1 MTTPTGAGQDTGAT
15 ISELRREIAELR
27 SRTHD
32 GGEPIAVVGSACRL
46 PGGADTPDA
55 LWESLRAGR
64 DLVRPLT
71 GERWSGVDF
80 AGWDDPAFGRIQ
92 RHAALLD
99 RVDGFDS
106 GFFGISSA
114 EADLM
119 DPQQRL
125 TLEAVWECAE
135 RAGWTPEEM
144 RRTPTGIFMGVGH
157 QDYLLTA
164 LAAGDGIG
172 SRLATGTAR
181 SMIANRVSYELGLRG
196 PSIAVDT
203 ACSSSLVA
211 LHLACQSLR
220 TGESRR
226 AVAGGVSL
234 ILSPL
239 SSTLTGRALPMAP
252 DGRCKAFA
260 ADADGMVRGEGLGVV
275 ALKRLSDALADGDP
289 VEAVIL
295 ATATN
300 QDGRTNGLTAP
311 SPVAQSLLLSGALKA
326 SGLAP
331 SDITL
336 VETHGTGTPL
346 GDPIEFSAV
355 RDVYG
360 ATAEDPTCW
369 LGSVKA
375 NLGHL
380 EFAAGIASVLK
391 TLGALKH
398 GTVPPQINV
407 DALNPRI
414 DLTGQ
419 RFAIARREE
428 PWADSARRYA
438 AVSSF
443 GFGGTNAHAILAH
456 PDAVPAV
463 REARTVA
470 EAAARQ
476 DTRDTDR
483 PAVLLPLSARSP
495 EALAAHVE
503 RTARALEGA
512 SPTALAA
519 AASTAARRR
528 AHHPVRLAVT
538 AELPD
543 DLPAALRRAG
553 ERLRTTAPRRAGR
566 PSLAFVYSGQSGQ
579 WPRMG
584 IRLADRDP
592 LVADELARWDE
603 AITRAGGPPLVETL
617 RGPESARAL
626 KDTRFAQ
633 IAIVA
638 LQLAVTA
645 RLRAWGLT
653 PAAVTGHSVG
663 EVAAAVA
670 AGALGRTEAAE
681 VLLAR
686 GGALHRHAAD
696 GAMLAVRARAPEVQA
711 LLDRL
716 TERDETLAT
725 VGIAAFNSPGTVVL
739 SGPAP
744 RLAAVR
750 PLLHPWRT
758 TPLETDYAFHS
769 PGLGAAAEEIRGALA
784 GLRTKAVDIP
794 LFSTTTGGR
803 VAGESLDARHWAE
816 NAARPVRFT
825 EAVDGLFDAG
835 VTAFV
840 EIGPH
845 PALTSHVRRALRG
858 RGAESV
864 AVSTLR
870 RERHEEACL
879 WEAVG
884 ELWAAGCDVNWE
896 ALHPGSVPAF
906 PLPTYPWQRRTHWIP
921 GAEPPAGAGSPAD
934 TGGHPQTAV
943 AENPPGPPP
952 ASSATASPPRTG
964 HDDRE
969 GTPGHGAAHD
979 HGTPDGSEARVLGLL
994 LETVAEAMRVDPRT
1008 LSVDHPTRD
1017 YDVDSVVFVELKSR
1031 LENELGTAIPLTA
1044 LTEGAS
1050 LREIAR
1056 RLAAPERR
1064 LTSNDEARAALE
1076 RIDELS
1082 EAEVAELLSALETR
1096 EEW

>member
-1 MTTPTGAGQDTGAT
+1 MTAATGGGPDTDAL
-15 ISELRREIAELR
+15 ISELRRELAELR
-27 SRTHD
+27 SRTPD
-32 GGEPIAVVGSACRL
+32 PGEPVAVVGSACRL

-64 DLVRPLT
+64 DLVGPLT

-80 AGWDDPAFGRIQ
+80 DGLDDPAFGRIP

-99 RVDGFDS
+99 SVDGFDS

-135 RAGWTPEEM
+135 RAGWTPDEM
-144 RRTPTGIFMGVGH
+144 RRTPTGIFLGVGH

-181 SMIANRVSYELGLRG
+181 NMIANRVSYELGLRG

-220 TGESRR
+220 TGESGR

-289 VEAVIL
+289 IEAVIL

-346 GDPIEFSAV
+346 GDPIEFSAL

-360 ATAEDPTCW
+360 ATADDPICW

-398 GTVPPQINV
+398 GTVPPQINI

-419 RFAIARREE
+419 RFAIARQEE
-428 PWADSARRYA
+428 SWTDSARRYA

-463 REARTVA
+463 REARTA
-470 EAAARQ
+470 AGAARRHAP
-476 DTRDTDR
+476 DTGG
-483 PAVLLPLSARSP
+483 PAVLMPLSARSP
-495 EALAAHVE
+495 EALAAHVD

-512 SPTALAA
+512 PAAALTA

-528 AHHPVRLAVT
+528 AHHPVRVAVT
-538 AELPD
+538 AESAQ
-543 DLPAALRRAG
+543 DLPAAVRRAG
-553 ERLRTTAPRRAGR
+553 ERLATTGPQRAGR
-566 PSLAFVYSGQSGQ
+566 PRLAFVYSGQSGQ

-584 IRLADRDP
+584 MRLADRDP
-592 LVADELARWDE
+592 HVADELARWDE
-603 AITRAGGPPLVETL
+603 AVTRAGGPPLLKTL
-617 RGPESARAL
+617 RGPDSARAL

-633 IAIVA
+633 IGIVA

-653 PAAVTGHSVG
+653 PDAVTGHSVG

-670 AGALGRTEAAE
+670 AGSLGRTEAVR

-686 GGALHRHAAD
+686 GEALHRHATG
-696 GAMLAVRARAPEVQA
+696 GAMLAVRAGAAEVQA

-716 TERDETLAT
+716 TERDASLAT
-725 VGIAAFNSPGTVVL
+725 VGIAALNAPGTVVL
-739 SGPAP
+739 SGPAS
-744 RLAAVR
+744 RLAAVQ

-769 PGLGAAAEEIRGALA
+769 PGLGPAAEEIRSALG
-784 GLRTKAVDIP
+784 GLRTKDEDIA

-803 VAGESLDARHWAE
+803 VDGRSLDAEHWAE

-825 EAVDGLFDAG
+825 EAVDTLFDAG
-835 VTAFV
+835 VTAFA

-845 PALTSHVRRALRG
+845 PALTSHLRRALRD
-858 RGAESV
+858 RGVDGV

-870 RERHEEACL
+870 GERHEAACL
-879 WEAVG
+879 WKAVG
-884 ELWAAGCDVNWE
+884 DLWAAGCDVNWE
-896 ALHPGSVPAF
+896 ALHPGPPDTF
-906 PLPTYPWQRRTHWIP
+906 PLPTYPWQRRAHWIP
-921 GAEPPAGAGSPAD
+921 GTRSPAG
-934 TGGHPQTAV
+934 TGGPPQTAV
-943 AENPPGPPP
+943 AESPPGQ
-952 ASSATASPPRTG
+952 ASPFSATAPSSPAAVHDGPGAARAHQA
-964 HDDRE
+964 HDDD
-969 GTPGHGAAHD
+969 PG
-979 HGTPDGSEARVLGLL
+979 ARVLALL
-994 LETVAEAMRVDPRT
+994 LETVAEAMEVDPGA

-1017 YDVDSVVFVELKSR
+1017 FDVDSVVFVELKSR

-1056 RLAAPERR
+1056 RLALPERR

-1082 EAEVAELLSALETR
+1082 EAEVAELLSTLENR